1 VTVTERTRSPPR
13 SALRSYCLDQWVAT
27 GFAAGPVTA
36 PRVMRFVA
44 GIMATVAV
52 SDFLQIAYKASES
65 QLGD

>member
-1 VTVTERTRSPPR
+1 M
-13 SALRSYCLDQWVAT
+13 

-36 PRVMRFVA
+36 PRVTRFVA